1 MPGWAPEIGFVI
13 PQHHETD
20 CQPCVSESTVA
31 IDRRLQKHH
40 GPRILLGNQSYCE
53 VSIEDFVSAP
63 NNPDDSAIEHSTQS
77 ATAAPVLTEEPA
89 FTPPAQHRRPQHG
102 GRRPLLLALL
112 SAAFLAL
119 VFFLFRKSPPLTAPW
134 RQSYDPAHN
143 WLLSAALSAVP
154 LLVLLVAMAVLR
166 IKGHIAAIAGLLTAL
181 AIALIVFHMPARI
194 ALLATGLGAG
204 YGLFPICWIVVPV
217 LFLYQLTVRSGRF
230 AQLQNCLV
238 GVTPDGRL
246 QLLLIA
252 FAFGAFF
259 EGAAGFG
266 TPVAVCGSILIGLG
280 FPPLQ
285 AAGLALLANTAPV
298 AFGAL
303 GIPTVALHGV
313 TNLDTLLLTRVIGR
327 ILTPFCVIVPFWLI
341 WAFAGFGAM
350 LEVWPAILVAGATFG
365 AIQLLVATFHG
376 PWLVDISASVITMA
390 VLIAFF
396 RVWRPERILNAACR
410 DITHETPPCNT
421 NGGRDI
427 LRAALPWII
436 LTLCVV
442 LWGMPAVSQKIDAAS
457 IKIPISGLHQ
467 MVLRMPPAVP
477 APAAEPAV
485 FNFNWLSATGTGIFL
500 AAILAG
506 LFMEMR
512 PRSIARVFFE
522 TMLSVRFTLVT
533 IAALMAIGFI
543 TRYCGMDA
551 TLGLAFARTGVF
563 YPFFGT
569 LIGWIGTAS
578 TGSDTSSNVLFGSL
592 QKLTAQQLNLSPYL
606 MASANSAGGV
616 MGKMVA
622 PQSIVVATTATE
634 SYGSEGN
641 ILRFVF
647 LHSFVLACLAGLL
660 ISLIA
665 YWPALTRLILR

>member
-1 MPGWAPEIGFVI
+1 MSDLSIYSSTSQPSYWASKG
-13 PQHHETD
+13 
-20 CQPCVSESTVA
+20 SLRGA
-31 IDRRLQKHH
+31 R
-40 GPRILLGNQSYCE
+40 
-53 VSIEDFVSAP
+53 IEDFISKPDHHGAVGEPAP
-63 NNPDDSAIEHSTQS
+63 SRSTES
-77 ATAAPVLTEEPA
+77 ATAAPILTEGPA
-89 FTPPAQHRRPQHG
+89 FTPPHPPRPPQIPRG
-102 GRRPLLLALL
+102 KAYLLAVII
-112 SAAFLAL
+112 AACLVAIVL
-119 VFFLFRKSPPLTAPW
+119 VFLRTPRLISTWP
-134 RQSYDPAHN
+134 QSYDPAHS
-143 WLLSAALSAVP
+143 WLLSAVWAAVP
-154 LLVLLVAMAVLR
+154 LLVLLVAMAGFK
-166 IKGHIAAIAGLLTAL
+166 IKGHIAALTGLGTAL
-181 AIALIVFHMPARI
+181 AIAVAVFHMPARL

-230 AQLQNCLV
+230 AMLQECLV
-238 GVTPDGRL
+238 GVTADGRL

-266 TPVAVCGSILIGLG
+266 TPVAVCGTILIGMG
-280 FPPLQ
+280 FAPLQ

-303 GIPTVALHGV
+303 GIPIVALHGV
-313 TNLDTLLLTRVIGR
+313 TGLDTLVLARVIGR
-327 ILTPFCVIVPFWLI
+327 LLTPFCVIVPFWLI

-350 LEVWPAILVAGATFG
+350 IEVWPAILVAGATFG
-365 AIQLLVATFHG
+365 LTQLLVATFHG
-376 PWLVDISASVITMA
+376 PWLVDIFASVISMG

-396 RVWRPERILNAACR
+396 RVWKPKRVLNAACR
-410 DITHETPPCNT
+410 DVTHESRSECASTT
-421 NGGRDI
+421 ASV

-442 LWGMPAVSQKIDAAS
+442 LWGMPSFSRWIDATTTLKFS
-457 IKIPISGLHQ
+457 IPGLDK
-467 MVLRMPPAVP
+467 VSLRMPPAVP
-477 APAAEPAV
+477 VPMAEAAV

-500 AAILAG
+500 AAVLAG
-506 LFMEMR
+506 LLMGMR
-512 PRSIARVFFE
+512 IRTIFQVFFE
-522 TMLSVRFTLVT
+522 TMITVRFTLVT
-533 IAALMAIGFI
+533 IAALMALGFI

-551 TLGLAFARTGVF
+551 TLGLAFARTGIF

-592 QKLTAQQLNLSPYL
+592 QKLTAQQLHISPYL
-606 MASANSAGGV
+606 MTSANSGGGV

-634 SYGSEGN
+634 TYGSEGS

-647 LHSFVLACLAGLL
+647 LHSLALACLMGLVVSML
-660 ISLIA
+660 A
-665 YWPALTRLILR
+665 HWPALTRFILQ

>member
-1 MPGWAPEIGFVI
+1 
-13 PQHHETD
+13 
-20 CQPCVSESTVA
+20 
-31 IDRRLQKHH
+31 
-40 GPRILLGNQSYCE
+40 
-53 VSIEDFVSAP
+53 
-63 NNPDDSAIEHSTQS
+63 
-77 ATAAPVLTEEPA
+77 
-89 FTPPAQHRRPQHG
+89 
-102 GRRPLLLALL
+102 
-112 SAAFLAL
+112 
-119 VFFLFRKSPPLTAPW
+119 
-134 RQSYDPAHN
+134 
-143 WLLSAALSAVP
+143 
-154 LLVLLVAMAVLR
+154 MAGLR
-166 IKGHIAAIAGLLTAL
+166 IKGHIAALAGLATAL
-181 AIALIVFHMPARI
+181 AVALVVFHMPTRLAI
-194 ALLATGLGAG
+194 LATGLGAA

-259 EGAAGFG
+259 EGASGFG
-266 TPVAVCGSILIGLG
+266 TPVAVCGTILIGLG

-303 GIPTVALHGV
+303 GIPIVALHGV
-313 TNLDTLLLTRVIGR
+313 TGLDTLHLARVIGR

-350 LEVWPAILVAGATFG
+350 LEVWPAILVAGVTFAAT
-365 AIQLLVATFHG
+365 QLLVATFHG
-376 PWLVDISASVITMA
+376 PWLVDISASVFT
-390 VLIAFF
+390 VGLLIAFL
-396 RVWRPERILNAACR
+396 RVWKPTRVLNAACK
-410 DITHETPPCNT
+410 DITHNAQPVNT
-421 NGGRDI
+421 NTGKTV
-427 LRAALPWII
+427 LRAALPWIV
-436 LTLCVV
+436 LTLFVV
-442 LWGMPAVSQKIDAAS
+442 LWGMPTFSQAIDSATSMKLS
-457 IKIPISGLHQ
+457 IHGLHQ
-467 MVLRMPPAVP
+467 AVLRMPPAVP

-485 FNFNWLSATGTGIFL
+485 FNFNWLSATGTGIFV
-500 AAILAG
+500 AAVLAG
-506 LFMEMR
+506 LLMGMR
-512 PRSIARVFFE
+512 LRAIAHVFLE
-522 TMLSVRFTLVT
+522 TMVTVRFTLIT

-551 TLGLAFARTGVF
+551 TLGLAFARTGAF

-592 QKLTAQQLNLSPYL
+592 QKLTAQQLNISPYL

-634 SYGSEGN
+634 TYGSEGN

-647 LHSFVLACLAGLL
+647 LHSLALACLVG
-660 ISLIA
+660 IVVSMIA
-665 YWPALTRLILR
+665 YWPALTNLVLR

>member
-1 MPGWAPEIGFVI
+1 
-13 PQHHETD
+13 
-20 CQPCVSESTVA
+20 
-31 IDRRLQKHH
+31 
-40 GPRILLGNQSYCE
+40 
-53 VSIEDFVSAP
+53 
-63 NNPDDSAIEHSTQS
+63 
-77 ATAAPVLTEEPA
+77 LTEEPA
-89 FTPPAQHRRPQHG
+89 FTSPGPPRSPRSKG
-102 GRRPLLLALL
+102 SRLAG
-112 SAAFLAL
+112 
-119 VFFLFRKSPPLTAPW
+119 VLTACLIAIAAVVFVRAPKLTSSW
-134 RQSYDPAHN
+134 LQSYDPAHA
-143 WLLSAALSAVP
+143 WLLSAAWAALP
-154 LLVLLVAMAVLR
+154 LLVLLVAMAGLK
-166 IKGHIAAIAGLLTAL
+166 IKGHLAALIGLATAL
-181 AIALIVFHMPARI
+181 TIALAVFHMPARL

-230 AQLQNCLV
+230 ALLQECLV
-238 GVTPDGRL
+238 GVTADGRL

-266 TPVAVCGSILIGLG
+266 TPVAVCGTILIGMG
-280 FPPLQ
+280 FAPLQ

-303 GIPTVALHGV
+303 GTPIVALHGV
-313 TNLDTLLLTRVIGR
+313 TGLDTLVLARVIGR
-327 ILTPFCVIVPFWLI
+327 LLTPFCVIVPFWLI

-350 LEVWPAILVAGATFG
+350 LEVWPAILVAGATF
-365 AIQLLVATFHG
+365 AATQLLVATFHG
-376 PWLVDISASVITMA
+376 PWLVDIFASVISMG

-396 RVWRPERILNAACR
+396 RVWKPKRILNAARR
-410 DITHETPPCNT
+410 DVTHESRSECASTSAT
-421 NGGRDI
+421 V

-442 LWGMPAVSQKIDAAS
+442 LWGMPRFSNWIDAATS
-457 IKIPISGLHQ
+457 LKIPIAGLDK
-467 MVLRMPPAVP
+467 VVFRMPPAVP
-477 APAAEPAV
+477 VPAAEAAV

-500 AAILAG
+500 AAVLAG
-506 LFMEMR
+506 LLMGMR
-512 PRSIARVFFE
+512 VRAILRVFFE
-522 TMLSVRFTLVT
+522 TLITVRFTLVT
-533 IAALMAIGFI
+533 IAALMALGFI

-551 TLGLAFARTGVF
+551 TLGLAFARTGAF

-592 QKLTAQQLNLSPYL
+592 QKLTAQQLHISPYL
-606 MASANSAGGV
+606 MTSANSGGGV

-634 SYGSEGN
+634 TYGSEGS

-647 LHSFVLACLAGLL
+647 LHSLALACLMGLVVSIL
-660 ISLIA
+660 AHWPSL
-665 YWPALTRLILR
+665 TKLILH